1 MSPAN
6 FSTFCSF
13 SLCRSLKT
21 NESREL
27 INYGTSRPER
37 RVYDDWAFFWLYIK
51 ELSLIFLRRNRY
63 RWIAERDE
71 QIKNCIKSLYGSE
84 KLYLLKWNKGAG
96 SILCVS
102 LFKIVISLTE
112 DASKS
117 CLYFLLLSNCTKQST
132 NNARIK
138 NKYIQVFLQYKITIC
153 LRKSYVVLRRKRGT
167 ARSLCTCYLY
177 QEWSVYFFIFS
188 QCIWYSNS
196 YMAINLD

>member
-71 QIKNCIKSLYGSE
+71 QIK
-84 KLYLLKWNKGAG
+84 KLYQYFYLCMVLRSFIFWNETKG
-96 SILCVS
+96 LVVFCVS
-102 LFKIVISLTE
+102 V
-112 DASKS
+112 
-117 CLYFLLLSNCTKQST
+117 CLKLLSAWLKTLQSHV
-132 NNARIK
+132 
-138 NKYIQVFLQYKITIC
+138 YIFDY
-153 LRKSYVVLRRKRGT
+153 YPT
-167 ARSLCTCYLY
+167 ARSRVQIMHESRTNIYR
-177 QEWSVYFFIFS
+177 FF
-188 QCIWYSNS
+188 YS
-196 YMAINLD
+196 IK